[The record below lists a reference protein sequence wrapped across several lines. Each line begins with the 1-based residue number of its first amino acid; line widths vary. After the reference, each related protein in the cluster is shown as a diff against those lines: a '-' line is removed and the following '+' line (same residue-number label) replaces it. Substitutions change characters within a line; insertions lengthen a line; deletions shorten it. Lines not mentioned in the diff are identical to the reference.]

1 MSAFTATAACSVVVP
16 CSKRIAAVSAR
27 PQQLRPQRPASGQP
41 TASSR
46 VQRAGRAALV
56 RVSAMAAST
65 TTQKSVS
72 GTMAA
77 LKAEGK

>member
-16 CSKRIAAVSAR
+16 CSKRIAAVAVL
-27 PQQLRPQRPASGQP
+27 PQQLRPQRPASGQRA
-41 TASSR
+41 ASSR
-46 VQRAGRAALV
+46 VQRAGRASLV
-56 RVSAMAAST
+56 RVAAMAVST
-65 TTQKSVS
+65 TAQKSVS